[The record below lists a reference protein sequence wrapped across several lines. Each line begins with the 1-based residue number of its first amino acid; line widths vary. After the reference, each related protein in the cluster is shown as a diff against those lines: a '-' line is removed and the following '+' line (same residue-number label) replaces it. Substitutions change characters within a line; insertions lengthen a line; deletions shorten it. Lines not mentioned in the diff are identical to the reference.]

1 MLDELLVSVLLMLE
15 ELTAVKL
22 SPVTFALLV
31 AIQEKE
37 ALTLEVKSILS
48 ADPLQMAAVLLLVTT
63 GVGLTVTWTV
73 CPLPTQLPVVDVG
86 VTV

>member
-1 MLDELLVSVLLMLE
+1 MLE

-22 SPVTFALLV
+22 SPMTLMLSLATH
-31 AIQEKE
+31 EKE
-37 ALTLEVKSILS
+37 APTLEVKLILS

-73 CPLPTQLPVVDVG
+73 CAFPTQLPVVDVG